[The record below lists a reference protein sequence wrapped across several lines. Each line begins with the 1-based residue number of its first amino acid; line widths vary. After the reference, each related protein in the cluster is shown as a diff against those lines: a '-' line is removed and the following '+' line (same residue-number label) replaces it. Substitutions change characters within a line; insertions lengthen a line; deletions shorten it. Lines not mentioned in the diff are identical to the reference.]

1 MIMHSSYGALFTS
14 PYSPREGDG
23 GQEGLRTCRRAGL
36 WGRLP
41 GAALGWGWRHWS
53 RGLYFREDWEKADS
67 TVSMSSP
74 GSSSSVYP
82 DEHRVF
88 VLFPLISKLLFS
100 ICHLMSFSDIGLLV
114 GFIVPLN
121 RRAQ

>member
-1 MIMHSSYGALFTS
+1 MIMYSSYTAPFTL
-14 PYSPREGDG
+14 PYSPREGGG
-23 GQEGLRTCRRAGL
+23 GQEGLRTCRKAGL

-41 GAALGWGWRHWS
+41 GAAPGGGWRQWS
-53 RGLYFREDWEKADS
+53 KGLCFGEDWEKADS

-74 GSSSSVYP
+74 GSSSIYP

-88 VLFPLISKLLFS
+88 ALLLLILGLLFS
-100 ICHLMSFSDIGLLV
+100 VCHLMSLSDTGLLV

-121 RRAQ
+121 RRAL

>member
-1 MIMHSSYGALFTS
+1 MIMHSSYAALFMS

-41 GAALGWGWRHWS
+41 GAVLEWGWGQWS
-53 RGLYFREDWEKADS
+53 RGLCFREDWEKADS
-67 TVSMSSP
+67 MSNP
-74 GSSSSVYP
+74 GSSSSIYP

-88 VLFPLISKLLFS
+88 ALFPLISRLLFS
-100 ICHLMSFSDIGLLV
+100 ICHLMSLSDTGLLV